1 MASQNLRLDLLHA
14 QGDITVTNSDA
25 LNVSHNT
32 IADVFDSDITTNS
45 MIVLNNDEDP
55 AHTLITIN
63 DNQPHPKLANRIVLT
78 VGVVLTG
85 RVLINEGLQDQLI
98 VNWDTGRTSYN
109 TFRKTLTINFPREI
123 SKVSTIKILYDTFD
137 ESYNPGS
144 NNDVRLYGVQLF
156 GKLLYPFEFNDSV
169 LSTKAW
175 NSSRYDG
182 KQLSATTIN
191 EFNTGDISYGGAPVM
206 QKYTRNIYIGNSI
219 FGGDTSGEKS
229 EFLDIPGHSYITS
242 TKRITVNSDD
252 SVTEQVIENFKG
264 TNLNPIKGY
273 SRAFVEDFKLHSNA
287 QVILLDDTISQN
299 LKTSYKVFSNLG
311 LFKKV
316 IGVKPA
322 SPFALGIGHSGG
334 GAAQTSSYFIGAK
347 SNKVIIGSTPPEGE
361 PIPAGASS
369 GDPENRFN
377 SGMTIEVFSSQELNN
392 FYTGSFFGDAYTFG
406 QVEEDALGFIN
417 QGASNYV
424 SLKRMAEFIRDLLNH
439 SNKGAGAAE
448 DSLSFQLKDNRRFF
462 VTFCE
467 SGTPP
472 ESSSFTPIIL
482 GRQGTL
488 SGSLATNTYA
498 ARAAGGDFDLSDF
511 STVEIVGGQT
521 NVMPSQGINQPH
533 LTFGGPGDESY
544 GQDGYGVPVLNIKD
558 IYL

>member
-1 MASQNLRLDLLHA
+1 
-14 QGDITVTNSDA
+14 
-25 LNVSHNT
+25 
-32 IADVFDSDITTNS
+32 
-45 MIVLNNDEDP
+45 
-55 AHTLITIN
+55 
-63 DNQPHPKLANRIVLT
+63 
-78 VGVVLTG
+78 
-85 RVLINEGLQDQLI
+85 
-98 VNWDTGRTSYN
+98 
-109 TFRKTLTINFPREI
+109 
-123 SKVSTIKILYDTFD
+123 
-137 ESYNPGS
+137 
-144 NNDVRLYGVQLF
+144 
-156 GKLLYPFEFNDSV
+156 
-169 LSTKAW
+169 
-175 NSSRYDG
+175 
-182 KQLSATTIN
+182 
-191 EFNTGDISYGGAPVM
+191 
-206 QKYTRNIYIGNSI
+206 
-219 FGGDTSGEKS
+219 
-229 EFLDIPGHSYITS
+229 
-242 TKRITVNSDD
+242 
-252 SVTEQVIENFKG
+252 
-264 TNLNPIKGY
+264 
-273 SRAFVEDFKLHSNA
+273 
-287 QVILLDDTISQN
+287 
-299 LKTSYKVFSNLG
+299 
-311 LFKKV
+311 
-316 IGVKPA
+316 
-322 SPFALGIGHSGG
+322 
-334 GAAQTSSYFIGAK
+334 
-347 SNKVIIGSTPPEGE
+347 
-361 PIPAGASS
+361 
-369 GDPENRFN
+369 
-377 SGMTIEVFSSQELNN
+377 MTIEVFSSQELNN

-558 IYL
+558 TLFQDYISNDPELQLGGATISNASSFQGGALARHPGPTLFETGSILFSRADITIPSILVPLKKTEELPNGTGEKPFIIIPENLHPFIKDNLQYFLIRAGVNVSGDTSPFIKLDETNRNLP